1 MRYLKNFKSSIIL
14 VLVFS
19 YLPAY
24 SFVSQ
29 KDEYKR
35 LREEMVQ
42 KQLVKRGIND
52 PSVLKAM
59 RTVPRHLFVLKD
71 YRHLAYA
78 DHPLPIEARQTIS
91 QPYIVAIMTQSID
104 IKKSDKVLE
113 IGTGSGYQAAVLSKI
128 AGRVYSVERIPT
140 LARRARKILDSI
152 GCGTVNIKV
161 TDGSFGWEE
170 MAPFDAI
177 LVTAGAPEIPATYLK
192 QLVVGGR
199 LVIPVGSR
207 GLQVLKRIIRT
218 GEEDFSEEIL
228 VDCRFVPLIGKLG
241 WNDEDC

>member
-71 YRHLAYA
+71 YRYLAYA

-113 IGTGSGYQAAVLSKI
+113 IGTGSGYQAAVLAHLTNKVYTI
-128 AGRVYSVERIPT
+128 EIIEKLAKKARETLKKLGYNQIHVKWGDGHAGW
-140 LARRARKILDSI
+140 K
-152 GCGTVNIKV
+152 
-161 TDGSFGWEE
+161 EE
-170 MAPFDAI
+170 APFDAI
-177 LVTAGAPEIPATYLK
+177 IITCASPQVPP
-192 QLVVGGR
+192 QLFEQLREGGR
-199 LVIPVGSR
+199 IILPLGNPLASQTLTIITKVNGKPET
-207 GLQVLKRIIRT
+207 KRI
-218 GEEDFSEEIL
+218 L
-228 VDCRFVPLIGKLG
+228 AVRFVPMTKR
-241 WNDEDC
+241 